1 MFLDKNISTESSV
14 VAAQNQVSADLN
26 GEAVILNLQSG
37 IYFGLNPVGKRIWE
51 LLQTPIAVG
60 EIYQALLEE
69 YDVEPERCQTDL
81 LALLQDL
88 VNRGLVEVRSR

>member
-1 MFLDKNISTESSV
+1 LFLDKNISTESSV